1 MERIYIAGPY
11 SHPDLPVR
19 KDRLASHATA
29 AGLLM
34 NQGHLVFCPIAHS
47 GLIVEQVEMPEGP
60 DFWLWQCDSF
70 LRKWATMM
78 IVLPLKGWEFSFGL
92 RHEIELALDMKVKC
106 IFGQNLKDAAL
117 KYRNGYRTGKGYKD
131 FDALVEQELLDGLVI
146 KGVDYRELEPG
157 EKGSVLYMEK
167 EE

>member
-1 MERIYIAGPY
+1 
-11 SHPDLPVR
+11 
-19 KDRLASHATA
+19 
-29 AGLLM
+29 
-34 NQGHLVFCPIAHS
+34 
-47 GLIVEQVEMPEGP
+47 MPEGP

-92 RHEIELALDMKVKC
+92 RHEIELAIDMKVKC
-106 IFGQNLKDAAL
+106 IFGQNLKDAVL

-146 KGVDYRELEPG
+146 KGIDYRELEPG

-167 EE
+167 EELEKAHLQSVMVMLFPVVMMQFFSLGIKIH